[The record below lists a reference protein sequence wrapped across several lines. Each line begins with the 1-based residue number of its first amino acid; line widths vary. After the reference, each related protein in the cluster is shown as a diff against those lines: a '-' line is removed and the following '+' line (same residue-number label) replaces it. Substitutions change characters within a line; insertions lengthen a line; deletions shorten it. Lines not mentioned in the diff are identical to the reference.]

1 MYGRCGRVEEARCVF
16 AKIPAPNLY
25 SWTMIV
31 TAYAQNGHPHEAL
44 GLLRRMD
51 LDGTPPDKVVL
62 SIAVTACAS
71 ICALSLGKQI
81 HHRVATLGVIDDFLR
96 SSLINLYGTCGEISL
111 AKSVFD
117 SMAAGATNL
126 VCWATMIKAFARCGQ
141 FLAGIELFWEWISR
155 GVEPDAVT
163 LVSAV
168 DCCAGLGD
176 LQQSQ
181 AIHAR
186 VLAAAGM
193 ESNEIKVSNAIL
205 DMYARCGSVDD
216 ARALFDRMASR
227 TNISWTSMV
236 AAYAQNG
243 HPSLA
248 LEISREMDQ
257 VGMSKNAITFI
268 TILSACNHGGLLEE
282 GIRFLAGMRRDHGVL
297 PSNAHYSCVIDL
309 LGKAGRLEEAE
320 SMIAGLVERPDAG
333 LWRSLLGSCRIHGDE
348 ERAGRA
354 GEELKKLEPSDA
366 APYVVKKLFLLET

>member
-1 MYGRCGRVEEARCVF
+1 MHLGSDLRVVADVTSGNSSSEFGWVVIFLLRAEHEYDSKQGRVFFSLTICIPKSAIQRKGLEF
-16 AKIPAPNLY
+16 A
-25 SWTMIV
+25 
-31 TAYAQNGHPHEAL
+31 
-44 GLLRRMD
+44 
-51 LDGTPPDKVVL
+51 PP
-62 SIAVTACAS
+62 
-71 ICALSLGKQI
+71 
-81 HHRVATLGVIDDFLR
+81 
-96 SSLINLYGTCGEISL
+96 
-111 AKSVFD
+111 
-117 SMAAGATNL
+117 
-126 VCWATMIKAFARCGQ
+126 
-141 FLAGIELFWEWISR
+141 SR
-155 GVEPDAVT
+155 
-163 LVSAV
+163 
-168 DCCAGLGD
+168 
-176 LQQSQ
+176 
-181 AIHAR
+181 
-186 VLAAAGM
+186 
-193 ESNEIKVSNAIL
+193 IKVSNAIL

-216 ARALFDRMASR
+216 ARAVFDRMASR

-297 PSNAHYSCVIDL
+297 PRNAHYSCVIDL

-348 ERAGRA
+348 VRAGRA

-366 APYVVKKLFLLET
+366 APYVVKKLFRLET

>member
-1 MYGRCGRVEEARCVF
+1 
-16 AKIPAPNLY
+16 
-25 SWTMIV
+25 
-31 TAYAQNGHPHEAL
+31 
-44 GLLRRMD
+44 
-51 LDGTPPDKVVL
+51 
-62 SIAVTACAS
+62 
-71 ICALSLGKQI
+71 
-81 HHRVATLGVIDDFLR
+81 
-96 SSLINLYGTCGEISL
+96 
-111 AKSVFD
+111 
-117 SMAAGATNL
+117 MAAGATNL
-126 VCWATMIKAFARCGQ
+126 V
-141 FLAGIELFWEWISR
+141 
-155 GVEPDAVT
+155 GVKSDAVT

-181 AIHAR
+181 AFHAR
-186 VLAAAGM
+186 VLAVAGM
-193 ESNEIKVSNAIL
+193 ESNEFLGSALLTMFVRCKALDRARATFEAMEAKSVVPWTAMIAAYAQIARPREAFRLFQRMAMEGVRPNAVTFLGILEGFATRASFHHGRLIHACFDDGSAPMALEFAPPSRIKVSNAIL

-216 ARALFDRMASR
+216 ARAVFDRMASR

-320 SMIAGLVERPDAG
+320 SMITGLVERPDAG